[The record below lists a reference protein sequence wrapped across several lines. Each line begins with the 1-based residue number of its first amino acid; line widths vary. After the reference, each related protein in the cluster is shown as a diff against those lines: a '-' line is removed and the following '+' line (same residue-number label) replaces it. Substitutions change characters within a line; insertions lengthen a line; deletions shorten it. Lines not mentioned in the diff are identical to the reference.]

1 MNAVTITNER
11 FRELLDAY
19 GANPMRWPETERE
32 AALALVEASAE
43 ARGLRDEVAAFDR
56 LIDLA
61 DTAPAT
67 AKLEARILATFP
79 PSSRASGLRAFLAGL
94 IPGHPVWVPASA
106 LALSLAL
113 GLAVGAFVPAIAGL
127 GSARDQDTALIALGD
142 ADSGL
147 WDDGEEGS

>member
-1 MNAVTITNER
+1 MTKER

-19 GANPMRWPETERE
+19 GANPARWPEAERE
-32 AALALVEASAE
+32 AALAFIEASAE
-43 ARGLRDEVAAFDR
+43 ARALRDEAVAFDR

-61 DTAPAT
+61 DTTPAT
-67 AKLEARILATFP
+67 AQLEARILATLP
-79 PSSRASGLRAFLAGL
+79 PAGATSGIRAFLAGL

-113 GLAVGAFVPAIAGL
+113 GLAAGIFVPAIAGL
-127 GSARDQDTALIALGD
+127 GRAHDQDAALIALGD
-142 ADSGL
+142 PDTGL